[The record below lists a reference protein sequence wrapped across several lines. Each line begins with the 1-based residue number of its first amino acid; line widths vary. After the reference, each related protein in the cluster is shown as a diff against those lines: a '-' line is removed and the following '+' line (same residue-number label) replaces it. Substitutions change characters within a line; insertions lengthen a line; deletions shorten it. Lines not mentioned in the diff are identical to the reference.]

1 MQDPASVGVAT
12 HSKSE
17 LPACRKSFLG
27 SDAEQ
32 KLHYYTFNIGDYASH
47 TRHLTHLEDLAYR
60 RLLDAYY
67 LQERPLHEDVA
78 MVARQI
84 NFRDHIEEVAI
95 ILNEFFSLV
104 EGTGWVNLRADEEI
118 AKYHSKLDQASR
130 AGKASAQRRLIAGS
144 TPVQPNKKQETV
156 NKKQEPIKEKA
167 LTRPDE
173 VSEQTWN
180 DFVAQRKQLKA
191 SITATALQ
199 GIQKEAT
206 KANWTLEAALIECT
220 VRGWR
225 GFKAEWVNKTKGT
238 QTDFDN
244 VNYGKGVQDL

>member
-1 MQDPASVGVAT
+1 MHFYS
-12 HSKSE
+12 
-17 LPACRKSFLG
+17 
-27 SDAEQ
+27 
-32 KLHYYTFNIGDYASH
+32 FNIGDYASH

-118 AKYHSKLDQASR
+118 IKYQGKLDQASR
-130 AGKASAQRRLIAGS
+130 AGKASAQRRLNIGS
-144 TPVQPNKKQETV
+144 TPVQPNKKQETIPV
-156 NKKQEPIKEKA
+156 NKKQEIKEKA
-167 LTRPDE
+167 LTRPEE

-225 GFKAEWVNKTKGT
+225 GFKAEWVSKTKGT
-238 QTDFDN
+238 ETDFDN
-244 VNYGKGVQDL
+244 INYGKGVQDL